1 MTTKPIDLD
10 HADVV
15 VLLAM
20 FDAVEGDD
28 ALDRTLSRLYP
39 TLVTMAQEF
48 EAEAGVL
55 Q

>member
-20 FDAVEGDD
+20 FDAIEGDD

-39 TLVTMAQEF
+39 RLVTMAEEF
-48 EAEAGVL
+48 QHEAGVI